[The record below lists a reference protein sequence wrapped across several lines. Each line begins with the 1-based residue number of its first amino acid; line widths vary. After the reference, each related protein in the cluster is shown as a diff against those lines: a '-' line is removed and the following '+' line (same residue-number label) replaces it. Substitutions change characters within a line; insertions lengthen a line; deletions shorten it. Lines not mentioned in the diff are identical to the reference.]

1 MDTVNVQINTDKK
14 KRNKKVLLAVVVP
27 LAVLSVIL
35 CIFLMY
41 IGILQYPDWYL
52 KANFRA
58 NKQYFETIINID
70 ECDGFSSGQEYYINE
85 INSTEMKAAIQNLY
99 VDGIWSFYKEYRHDE
114 EEEYIYLYEDDYSSE
129 DYADEKQREIAVC
142 LFYPKHV
149 NDYNKKLLM
158 YVKDNDALN
167 KYANPNHIQHIEDNW
182 YYVHYH
188 DNNPWDKGG

>member
-14 KRNKKVLLAVVVP
+14 KRNQKVLLAVFIS

-52 KANFRA
+52 KADFRA

-70 ECDGFSSGQEYYINE
+70 ECDGFSSGQEINE
-85 INSTEMKAAIQNLY
+85 INSPEMKAAIQNLC
-99 VDGIWSFYKEYRHDE
+99 VDGIWSFYKEYLHYE
-114 EEEYIYLYEDDYSSE
+114 EEEYVYGDNYDSNGDE
-129 DYADEKQREIAVC
+129 ADEKQREAAVC
-142 LFYPKHV
+142 IFRPH
-149 NDYNKKLLM
+149 NGSDYDVREIIYAKDEDLLNS
-158 YVKDNDALN
+158 KFSNINNL
-167 KYANPNHIQHIEDNW
+167 HHIEGNW